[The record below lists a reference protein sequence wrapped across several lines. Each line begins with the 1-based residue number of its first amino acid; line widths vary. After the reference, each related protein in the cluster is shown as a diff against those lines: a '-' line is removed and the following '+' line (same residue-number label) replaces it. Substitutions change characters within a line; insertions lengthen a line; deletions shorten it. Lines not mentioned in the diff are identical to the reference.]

1 MSGAPW
7 SDQARL
13 CPGPNLAAGMCFEP
27 PVAPGLEKG
36 DDRVE
41 HSVVGP
47 RIYPSTG
54 CGGYQ
59 AAKPFDGCQLH
70 LSGTTAALVRSYGYQ
85 TEEPFDICQYRPL
98 VRVLYYCQFV

>member
-1 MSGAPW
+1 MVGPSAPLPW
-7 SDQARL
+7 AKPRSWYVLRA
-13 CPGPNLAAGMCFEP
+13 

-41 HSVVGP
+41 QGSRDLSQHS
-47 RIYPSTG
+47 
-54 CGGYQ
+54 CAGYQ

>member
-1 MSGAPW
+1 MSNAPW

-47 RIYPSTG
+47 RDLSQQSG
-54 CGGYQ
+54 AGYQ

-70 LSGTTAALVRSYGYQ
+70 LSGTTAALFHFSGFLELNFRFFNIQ
-85 TEEPFDICQYRPL
+85 IFQD
-98 VRVLYYCQFV
+98 F

>member
-13 CPGPNLAAGMCFEP
+13 CPGPNLAAGMCFES

-41 HSVVGP
+41 QGSRDLSQHS
-47 RIYPSTG
+47 
-54 CGGYQ
+54 CAGYQ
-59 AAKPFDGCQLH
+59 AAKPFDGWQLH
-70 LSGTTAALVRSYGYQ
+70 LSGTTAALVR
-85 TEEPFDICQYRPL
+85 P
-98 VRVLYYCQFV
+98 